1 MISIN
6 FDDIA
11 LNQQITE
18 IEITKEHY
26 IYETCLP
33 VGYRNKICRV
43 CSNQSLIAIV
53 TPSSDFLDPEIVC
66 LTCGWQN

>member
-1 MISIN
+1 MISIDFN
-6 FDDIA
+6 NTV
-11 LNQQITE
+11 LNQEITKT
-18 IEITKEHY
+18 EITKEHY
-26 IYETCLP
+26 IHEICLP